1 MAELTYTFG
10 EYRLEPSERRLIGSA
25 GAVPLPPK
33 AFDLLVI
40 LAANAGRLLKKDD
53 LMNRL
58 WPGVFVEEVN
68 LAQNVSA
75 LRRALGGEK
84 TFVETVPG
92 AGYRFVAAVRLAGGD
107 VAGAEPHEQRPPR
120 LIVLPFRLLT

>member
-1 MAELTYTFG
+1 MGEPAYRFG
-10 EYRLEPSERRLIGSA
+10 EFRLEPSERRLVGPDGPI
-25 GAVPLPPK
+25 PLPPTT
-33 AFDLLVI
+33 FDLLVI

-75 LRRALGGEK
+75 LRRALGGSDRDAYIQ
-84 TFVETVPG
+84 TVPG
-92 AGYRFVAAVRLAGGD
+92 AGYRFVSPVRVAAADAARDAVR
-107 VAGAEPHEQRPPR
+107 
-120 LIVLPFRLLT
+120 

>member
-1 MAELTYTFG
+1 MGESAYCFG
-10 EYRLEPSERRLIGSA
+10 EFRLEPSERRLVGPD
-25 GAVPLPPK
+25 GAIALPPK
-33 AFDLLVI
+33 TFDLLVI

-84 TFVETVPG
+84 KTFVETVPRRRLQVRRRRCG
-92 AGYRFVAAVRLAGGD
+92 RRPRIGRLRTRRDAAA
-107 VAGAEPHEQRPPR
+107 PPDR
-120 LIVLPFRLLT
+120 AALPPP